1 MLMESGEFIQFMKN
15 YEKVNLFNKSIK
27 NIILTY
33 IPHETS
39 VCNDRDPPSINKN
52 IRELIHDKSHAYK
65 SYHQDKNNAFS
76 LHQFQFLQSK
86 LNSLIKNF
94 KLNN

>member
-15 YEKVNLFNKSIK
+15 YEKVNLFNKTIK

-39 VCNDRDPPSINKN
+39 VCNDRDPTSINKN